1 MVGGAY
7 FGEPQEWDSSQM
19 ILELL
24 QNVALLVALSVGLQL
39 LAQRIDRSRP
49 LYPVAAG
56 VLFGAVGVIAMM
68 TPLHFAPG
76 VIYDGRSIIVSLA
89 GFIGG
94 PVTAGIAAMVC
105 VAYRLY
111 LGGAGAIV
119 GVLVIIES
127 ALFGVIFY
135 YLRSRNP
142 RWEHPFAL
150 WLFGVAVQSMMLF
163 LQLLLPNQLGWQ
175 VVPQIGLSV
184 LLFYPLGFMVAALVL
199 LENERRR
206 TLERMVAAHNRI
218 LEMVAARVP
227 LPTILDALVHE
238 IEVLAPEM
246 LASVLIFDEES
257 QHLRHA
263 AVAGLPATFVAI
275 IDAAL
280 EVDPNQAI
288 YAAAN
293 QRRRLVTRRI
303 ATEPPWNNLHQAALT
318 HGLRAGWATP
328 IFDPAANVIGVFAL
342 YYRLP
347 VQPTAFHTKLID
359 HATHIAAIAI
369 TRHRQEETLR
379 NERDFARQVMDTMGE
394 GLAVTDADGNLAY
407 ANPAFAALVG
417 HDSQAML
424 GHNPA
429 DYVVAEDRAK
439 LQQAFIERH
448 RDNRSSYEIRLQHRD
463 GQTTPVLVSG
473 VPRMWRSQY
482 QGVIAVVT
490 DLTERKRTEQALR
503 ESEARYRLLV
513 DTSPYAIGIYQDQK
527 IVFANRAAA
536 QLLGAD
542 GPDALLGATI
552 EQIVAPEELEQATLR
567 VRRLLQGETGLY
579 PAQNVYLRLDG
590 TRVPVEIVAVPFS
603 YGARPAVQV
612 LVQDITERVRRQREL
627 EAQAMLAQALSE
639 TIELEPLLARI
650 LEAGIHAVEAALKG
664 SVMLAD
670 AEGALQIRV
679 LRGYTDPRTHTLQFP
694 KEFSYGVRAFRLRRP
709 LLIDDVRSDVE
720 IAYVGEIE
728 EVASVQSAI
737 VVPLVVRGDVI
748 GVMTLD
754 NTQRR
759 AAFDAHDLRVLTNLA
774 ATASLVLER
783 ARLFEEIK
791 VQARQLAQI
800 METAPQGLILMNSA
814 RRVVMANPLGARD
827 LTTLAGASV
836 GDTVTHMGDQP
847 LDALLVIPPTGPWNE
862 VHAGDRTFEIIARP
876 VPNDGA
882 PEQWV
887 VVIDDV
893 TRARQLRAQAQL
905 QERLAAVGQLAAGI
919 AHDFNNILN
928 IILLHAQM
936 AELSPGLPAS
946 ERQRMEVI
954 VDQAQNATNL
964 IRQILDFGRQALLE
978 RQTVDLAALLDD
990 QVKLLRR
997 TLPESITVALE
1008 HDALT
1013 NGVALVNAD
1022 PTRLR
1027 QVIMN
1032 LAINARDA
1040 MPDGGIITFTLA
1052 AVTVTPDQVFP
1063 QPGMTPGEW
1072 VRLTIVDTG
1081 MGIPPEARP
1090 HIFDPF
1096 FTTKAPGK
1104 GTGLGLAQVHGIV
1117 TQHGGSIIVETAV
1130 GQGTRFTICLPA
1142 TPAAEIPPPPQ
1153 APNTAP
1159 GGHGERILL
1168 VEDNPALRMA
1178 LVDMLESLNY
1188 TVVDVPNGR
1197 VALAHLTAPGAEFA
1211 LVLSDVVMPDIGGVA
1226 LAQVLRD
1233 QCIAVPV
1240 VLMSGH
1246 PLDDE
1251 LLPLQ
1256 DAGVVAWLPKPCPV
1270 ERLAQTIATSL
1281 SR

>member
-1 MVGGAY
+1 
-7 FGEPQEWDSSQM
+7 M
-19 ILELL
+19 ILDLL

-39 LAQRIDRSRP
+39 LAQRIDRSRA
-49 LYPVAAG
+49 LYPVAVG
-56 VLFGAVGVIAMM
+56 LLFGTVGVIAMM

-89 GFIGG
+89 GFMGG
-94 PVTAGIAAMVC
+94 PVTAGIAAVMC

-127 ALFGVIFY
+127 ALFGVLFY

-150 WLFGVAVQSMMLF
+150 WLFGVAVQSVMLF

-206 TLERMVAAHNRI
+206 TLEQMVAAHNRI
-218 LEMVAARVP
+218 LEMIAARVP
-227 LPTILDALVHE
+227 LPAILDALVHE
-238 IEVLAPEM
+238 IEVQAPEM
-246 LASVLIFDEES
+246 LVSVLLFDEES
-257 QHLRHA
+257 RHLRHV
-263 AVAGLPATFVAI
+263 AVAGLPADFVANV
-275 IDAAL
+275 DAAL
-280 EVDPNQAI
+280 ETDPNQAI
-288 YAAAN
+288 YVAASRR
-293 QRRRLVTRRI
+293 QRVVTQHI
-303 ATEPPWNNLHQAALT
+303 ATAPWDKLRQAALM
-318 HGLRAGWATP
+318 HGLRAGWAAP
-328 IFDPAANVIGVFAL
+328 IFDPAANVIGIFAL

-347 VQPTAFHTKLID
+347 IQPTGFHTKLID
-359 HATHIAAIAI
+359 QATHIAAIAI
-369 TRHRQEETLR
+369 TRHRQEDALR
-379 NERDFARQVMDTMGE
+379 SERDFARQVMDTMGE
-394 GLAVTDADGNLAY
+394 GLAVTDADGKLAY
-407 ANPAFAALVG
+407 ANPAFATLVG
-417 HDSQAML
+417 QDSQAML

-429 DYVVAEDRAK
+429 DYVVAEDRPQ
-439 LQQAFIERH
+439 LRQAFMAR
-448 RDNRSSYEIRLQHRD
+448 RRGDRSSYEIRLQHSD
-463 GQTTPVLVSG
+463 GQTTSVLVSA
-473 VPRMWRSQY
+473 VPRMWRGQY
-482 QGVIAVVT
+482 QGAIAVVT

-542 GPDALLGATI
+542 EPEALLGATV
-552 EQIVAPEELEQATLR
+552 EQIVAPEELEPAFLR
-567 VRRLLQGETGLY
+567 MRQLIEGDTGLY

-664 SVMLAD
+664 SIMLTD

-679 LRGYTDPRTHTLQFP
+679 LRGYTDPRTRTLQFP
-694 KEFSYGVRAFRLRRP
+694 KEFGYGVRAFRLRRP
-709 LLIDDVRSDVE
+709 LLIDDVRSDAE

-754 NTQRR
+754 NTERR
-759 AAFDAHDLRVLTNLA
+759 SAFDAHDLRVLTNLA

-783 ARLFEEIK
+783 AHLFEEIK

-800 METAPQGLILMNSA
+800 MQTAPQGLILMSSA
-814 RRVVMANPLGARD
+814 GRVLMANPLGARD
-827 LTTLAGASV
+827 LTILANARV
-836 GDTVTHMGDQP
+836 GDTVTRLGDQS
-847 LDALLVIPPTGPWNE
+847 LDALLVISPTGPWNE
-862 VHAGDRTFEIIARP
+862 VHAGDRTFEVIARP

-936 AELSPGLPAS
+936 AELSPDLPAS

-978 RQTVDLAALLDD
+978 RQIVDLAAMLDD

-997 TLPESITVALE
+997 ALPESIIVTLE
-1008 HDALT
+1008 HGALT
-1013 NGVALVNAD
+1013 NHAALVNAD

-1040 MPDGGIITFTLA
+1040 MPNGGTITFSLA
-1052 AVTVTPDQVFP
+1052 AVTVTPDRAPSQLE
-1063 QPGMTPGEW
+1063 MTPGSW
-1072 VRLTIVDTG
+1072 VRLTIADTG
-1081 MGIPPEARP
+1081 MGIPPEAQP

-1117 TQHGGSIIVETAV
+1117 TQHGGAITVETAV
-1130 GQGTRFTICLPA
+1130 GQGTRFVIYLPA
-1142 TPAAEIPPPPQ
+1142 TPAAEVVTPLQPPD
-1153 APNTAP
+1153 TKS
-1159 GGHGERILL
+1159 GGNGERILL
-1168 VEDNPALRMA
+1168 VEDNAALRMA

-1188 TVVDVPNGR
+1188 TVVDAPGGR
-1197 VALAHLTAPGAEFA
+1197 AALAHLAAPGAEFA
-1211 LVLSDVVMPDIGGVA
+1211 LVLSDVVMPDMGGVA
-1226 LAQVLRD
+1226 LVHALRD
-1233 QCIAVPV
+1233 RCISVPV

-1251 LLPLQ
+1251 LLSLQ
-1256 DAGVVAWLPKPCPV
+1256 DDGVTAWLPKPCSV
-1270 ERLAQTIATSL
+1270 EQLARTIATSM
-1281 SR
+1281 SQ

>member
-1 MVGGAY
+1 
-7 FGEPQEWDSSQM
+7 M
-19 ILELL
+19 ILDLL

-56 VLFGAVGVIAMM
+56 LLFGTVGVIAMM

-89 GFIGG
+89 GFMGG
-94 PVTAGIAAMVC
+94 PVTAGIAAVMC
-105 VAYRLY
+105 IAYRLY

-127 ALFGVIFY
+127 ALFGVLFY

-184 LLFYPLGFMVAALVL
+184 LLFYPLGFMVAAFVL
-199 LENERRR
+199 LENEHRR
-206 TLERMVAAHNRI
+206 TLEKMVAAHNRI

-227 LPTILDALVHE
+227 LPTILDALVNE
-238 IEVLAPEM
+238 IEVQAPEM
-246 LASVLIFDEES
+246 LASVLLFNEES
-257 QHLRHA
+257 QHLRHV
-263 AVAGLPATFVAI
+263 AVAGLPATFVAT
-275 IDAAL
+275 IDAVL

-293 QRRRLVTRRI
+293 QRRRIVTKQF
-303 ATEPPWNNLHQAALT
+303 ATDLHSVKLRQPALA

-328 IFDPAANVIGVFAL
+328 IFDPAANVIGIFAL

-347 VQPTAFHTKLID
+347 IQPTAFHTKLID
-359 HATHIAAIAI
+359 QAIHLAAIAI
-369 TRHRQEETLR
+369 TRHRQEDALR
-379 NERDFARQVMDTMGE
+379 SERDFARQVMDTMGE

-407 ANPAFAALVG
+407 ANPALATLVG
-417 HDSQAML
+417 HDLQAML
-424 GHNPA
+424 GHNPT
-429 DYVVAEDRAK
+429 DYVVAEDRPQ
-439 LQQAFIERH
+439 LQQAFMERRH
-448 RDNRSSYEIRLQHRD
+448 ENRSSYEIRLQHSN
-463 GQTTPVLVSG
+463 GQTTSVLVSG
-473 VPRMWRSQY
+473 VPRMWRGQY
-482 QGVIAVVT
+482 QGAIAVVT

-542 GPDALLGATI
+542 APEALLGAMI
-552 EQIVAPEELEQATLR
+552 EQIVAPEELEPALLR
-567 VRRLLQGETGLY
+567 VRRLLQGETSLY

-639 TIELEPLLARI
+639 AIELEPLLARI
-650 LEAGIHAVEAALKG
+650 LEAGIHAIEAALKG
-664 SVMLAD
+664 SIMLAD

-679 LRGYTDPRTHTLQFP
+679 LRGYTDPRTNTFQLP
-694 KEFSYGVRAFRLRRP
+694 KDFGYGVRAFRLRRP
-709 LLIDDVRSDVE
+709 LLIDDVRSDAE

-728 EVASVQSAI
+728 EAAAVQSAI

-754 NTQRR
+754 NTERR
-759 AAFDAHDLRVLTNLA
+759 AAFDAHDLHVLTNLA

-783 ARLFEEIK
+783 AHLFEEIK

-814 RRVVMANPLGARD
+814 GRVLMANPLGARD
-827 LTTLAGASV
+827 LTTLANACV
-836 GDTVTHMGDQP
+836 GETVTHLGDQP
-847 LDALLVIPPTGPWNE
+847 LGALLVIPPTGPWNE

-936 AELSPGLPAS
+936 AELSPNLPAS
-946 ERQRMEVI
+946 EHQRMEVI

-997 TLPESITVALE
+997 ALPESILVTLE
-1008 HDALT
+1008 HDAVT
-1013 NGVALVNAD
+1013 DGAVLVNAD

-1040 MPDGGIITFTLA
+1040 MPTGGIITFTLA
-1052 AVTVTPDQVFP
+1052 AVTVTPDQAFP
-1063 QPGMTPGEW
+1063 QPEVTPGDW
-1072 VRLTIVDTG
+1072 VRLTIDDTG
-1081 MGIPPEARP
+1081 MGISPEAQP

-1117 TQHGGSIIVETAV
+1117 TQHDGRIAFETAV
-1130 GQGTRFTICLPA
+1130 GQGTKFTIYLPTA
-1142 TPAAEIPPPPQ
+1142 SAVEIAPPPQ

-1159 GGHGERILL
+1159 DGHGERILL
-1168 VEDNPALRMA
+1168 AEDNPALRMA

-1188 TVVDVPNGR
+1188 TVVDVPDGR
-1197 VALAHLTAPGAEFA
+1197 AALTRLATSGAEFA

-1226 LAQVLRD
+1226 LAHALRD
-1233 QCIAVPV
+1233 QCVSVPV

-1251 LLPLQ
+1251 LLSLQ
-1256 DAGVVAWLPKPCPV
+1256 NAGVAAWLPKPCTV
-1270 ERLAQTIATSL
+1270 ERLAQTIAASL